1 MSTTLELKS
10 LLQAVF
16 HHVVLP
22 SKLPSKN
29 DADNDGLAYDLGS
42 RLQRALAK
50 FSNDQD
56 QDAWNVLVRSMKATT
71 VLNQGQ
77 LISQELLEVFQSVV
91 SDKNNIWLT
100 LFVTQQN
107 SALLVHR
114 NDMSVS
120 KSPFPMLKT
129 YPLTPA
135 IVKKQSFSKHSRPLH
150 RLKLFSQQTM
160 ASRGNFLIVQ
170 SKSRSTFSRTSPS

>member
-1 MSTTLELKS
+1 MSTTREPEL
-10 LLQAVF
+10 LLQSVF

-29 DADNDGLAYDLGS
+29 DADDIGLVYDVGS
-42 RLQRALAK
+42 RLQRALTK

-56 QDAWNVLVRSMKATT
+56 RDTWDVLVSSMEATT
-71 VLNQGQ
+71 GFNRGQ
-77 LISQELLEVFQSVV
+77 LISQELLEVFQRITA
-91 SDKNNIWLT
+91 DKNKIWLT
-100 LFVTQQN
+100 LFITQQN

-120 KSPFPMLKT
+120 QVTSPILKT
-129 YPLTPA
+129 YQLTPL

-150 RLKLFSQQTM
+150 QLRMFSPPNI
-160 ASRGNFLIVQ
+160 ASCGNFLIVQ
-170 SKSRSTFSRTSPS
+170 SKSR